1 MISVPEPLLPG
12 STIGLLGGGQL
23 AQMLVL
29 AGHAMDFRFIVL
41 DPNLNC
47 PAKLVGAKQIEAAY
61 DDRDALTELANS
73 SDVVT
78 YEFENVNADAVA
90 WLEQKVD
97 LPQGSELLRIS
108 QNRLREKSSLQKL
121 KIPVSPFKKIE
132 TEKDVFEAFSIFG
145 ELMLKTVTGGYDG
158 RGQVH
163 ISMKEQIPDAFA
175 SLSIAKTEIVAEQF
189 VLFEKEISVIVAR
202 NRLGE
207 IICFPT
213 AENLHKKNILT
224 ISRIPAR
231 LVPEVSEQAQIIAKK
246 IAEGLQLVGVLGVEM
261 FALPD
266 GKLLVN
272 EIAPRPHNSG
282 HFTQNACVTSQF
294 EQHLKAITN
303 LPLGSTE
310 LHKPAVMLNILGE
323 HLPLL
328 LKKLTDLPPEAK
340 LHLYGKQDCRSGRKM
355 GHLNITSDSLESLLD
370 PLSKLG
376 VWEAD
381 LLTRML

>member
-1 MISVPEPLLPG
+1 MIPVPEPLLPG

-41 DPNLNC
+41 DPNQNC

-61 DDRDALTELANS
+61 DDRDALTELANY

-145 ELMLKTVTGGYDG
+145 DLMLKTVTGGYDG

-163 ISMKEQIPDAFA
+163 ISKKEQIPDAFA

-213 AENLHKKNILT
+213 AENLHKKKILT

-261 FALPD
+261 FVLPD